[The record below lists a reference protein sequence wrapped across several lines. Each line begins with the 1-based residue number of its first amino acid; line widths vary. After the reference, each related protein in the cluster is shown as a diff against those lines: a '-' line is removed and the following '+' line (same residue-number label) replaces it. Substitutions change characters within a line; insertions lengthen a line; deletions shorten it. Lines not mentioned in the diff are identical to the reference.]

1 VIFDKELADAYFNL
15 MENELDVK
23 CNKSKSLLSPSRAVI
38 EFAKRVSIDGVEVSG
53 FSWRQ
58 AKSLD
63 SLFGRA
69 AMAYDLLNRKIK
81 KHPMRVLKALT
92 GRQ

>member
-1 VIFDKELADAYFNL
+1 VLGDDIVIFDDKLADAYFHL
-15 MENELDVK
+15 METQLGVG
-23 CNKSKSLLSPSRAVI
+23 CNKSKSLLSPERAVI

-58 AKSLD
+58 ARSLD

-69 AMAYDLLNRKIK
+69 AMA
-81 KHPMRVLKALT
+81 
-92 GRQ
+92 